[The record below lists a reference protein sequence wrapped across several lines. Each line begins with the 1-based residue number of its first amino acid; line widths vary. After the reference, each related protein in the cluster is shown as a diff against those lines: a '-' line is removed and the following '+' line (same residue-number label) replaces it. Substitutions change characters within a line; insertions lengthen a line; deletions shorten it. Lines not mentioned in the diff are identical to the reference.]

1 MRRYEMVSIDGLKP
15 YENNARTHSEEQV
28 KKIVRSIE
36 EFGFINPVLID
47 GDFGII
53 AGHGR
58 VMAAKKMG
66 MTEVPCLFVEELT
79 EAQKRAYIIAD
90 NKLALDAGWDEH
102 ILHLEL
108 AELADMDF
116 DITLTGFE
124 LDDIEDDEPQ
134 EVVEDEYEIQ
144 PPKEPRTKLG
154 DIWQLG
160 RHRLMCGSS
169 TDEWKVAEL
178 MCGAKARLLF
188 TSPPYSD
195 MREYNGG
202 KDLSVDNIA
211 SFIAKYRPYTDYQC
225 VNLGIQ
231 RKDHEIVQYWDEYI
245 AIARDAGYKLMAWNI
260 WDKTKCGSIGNQS
273 AFFPIR
279 HEWIFVF
286 GTEFYEINLTWDKA
300 EESIKKG
307 NHERRVRQ
315 ADGRMEVS
323 TTGDL
328 SNPKKQMES
337 VVQILPEQGAIIKEH
352 PATFPIKL
360 PSEYIMAMTDKG
372 DNVIEPFGGSGT
384 TLIACEQL
392 DRNCFIMELD
402 EKYCDVIIDR
412 WEQFTGE
419 KAVLLNG

>member
-1 MRRYEMVSIDGLKP
+1 MVSIDGLKP

-66 MTEVPCLFVEELT
+66 MTEVPCLFVEDLT

-102 ILHLEL
+102 ILQIEL

-134 EVVEDEYEIQ
+134 AVVEDDYEVA
-144 PPKEPRTKLG
+144 PPEEPRTKLG

-160 RHRLMCGSS
+160 RHRLMCGDS
-169 TDEWKVAEL
+169 TDMETVEQLLDGAVIDLVMTDPPYGINAEK
-178 MCGAKARLLF
+178 MTMGSGAKDFHRGEDWD
-188 TSPPYSD
+188 SERPDIS
-195 MREYNGG
+195 
-202 KDLSVDNIA
+202 IA
-211 SFIAKYRPYTDYQC
+211 F
-225 VNLGIQ
+225 
-231 RKDHEIVQYWDEYI
+231 
-245 AIARDAGYKLMAWNI
+245 AIAPLVCIWGGNYFADSLPVTNDWLCWWKKNDGLSFSEFELAWTNFGRNCRHIAHHWGGEKKLHVTMKPLEVIAWAI
-260 WDKTKCGSIGNQS
+260 QQTKEKCETI
-273 AFFPIR
+273 
-279 HEWIFVF
+279 V
-286 GTEFYEINLTWDKA
+286 
-300 EESIKKG
+300 
-307 NHERRVRQ
+307 
-315 ADGRMEVS
+315 
-323 TTGDL
+323 DL
-328 SNPKKQMES
+328 
-337 VVQILPEQGAIIKEH
+337 
-352 PATFPIKL
+352 
-360 PSEYIMAMTDKG
+360 
-372 DNVIEPFGGSGT
+372 FGGSGS

-392 DRNCFIMELD
+392 DRTCYMMELD

-419 KAVLLNG
+419 KAVLVNG